1 MGKKYKT
8 DLKIS
13 IPDNEV
19 WTFNKNVTKNF
30 EDHILKSVPG
40 YLDGHNLIISISR
53 DVLTNKSKVLDI
65 GCSTGTLLKKLNTEL
80 NLDTELY
87 GIDISKEMINEA
99 KKRCRANKIKFYN
112 QSVNDLRGK
121 GFDLILSYFTLQFV
135 HPSKKIKYLKS
146 VYDKLND
153 NCYFII
159 FEKISEKSGFMQNL
173 TTMAYNDFKIIN
185 NFKSSEIFNKTH
197 TLRGAMHSVTREENF
212 KNFKKCKFRNIN
224 LIFKNLFF
232 EGYIMKK

>member
-1 MGKKYKT
+1 MEKKFKT
-8 DLKIS
+8 DTKIS
-13 IPDNEV
+13 ISNNEV
-19 WTFNKNVTKNF
+19 WKFNKEVTKNF

-53 DVLTNKSKVLDI
+53 DILSNKSKVLDI

-80 NLDTELY
+80 SLDTELY
-87 GIDISKEMINEA
+87 GIDVSKEMINKA
-99 KKRCRANKIKFYN
+99 KKICRSNEIKFYI
-112 QSVNDLRGK
+112 QSVNDLKEK
-121 GFDLILSYFTLQFV
+121 GFDLVLSYFTLQFV

-159 FEKISEKSGFMQNL
+159 FEKIAEKSGFMQNL
-173 TTMAYNDFKIIN
+173 TSMAYNDFKLNN
-185 NFKSSEIFNKTH
+185 NFRSSEIFNKTH

-212 KNFKKCKFRNIN
+212 KNFKICKFRNIN
-224 LIFKNLFF
+224 LIFKNTR
-232 EGYIMKK
+232 I